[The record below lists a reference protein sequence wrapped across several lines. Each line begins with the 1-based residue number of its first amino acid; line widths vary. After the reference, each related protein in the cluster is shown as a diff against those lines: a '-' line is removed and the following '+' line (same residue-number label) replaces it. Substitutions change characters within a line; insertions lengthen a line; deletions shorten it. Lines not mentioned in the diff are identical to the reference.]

1 MPLKI
6 GGTSGGTELK
16 FEKISQCKQR
26 VKQYS
31 LSRPLRHLVE
41 KIIFKN
47 KELVENAV
55 PDFLSVPTPVP
66 TSCTAHI
73 P

>member
-1 MPLKI
+1 MELGE
-6 GGTSGGTELK
+6 GG
-16 FEKISQCKQR
+16 
-26 VKQYS
+26 
-31 LSRPLRHLVE
+31 RPLRHLVE